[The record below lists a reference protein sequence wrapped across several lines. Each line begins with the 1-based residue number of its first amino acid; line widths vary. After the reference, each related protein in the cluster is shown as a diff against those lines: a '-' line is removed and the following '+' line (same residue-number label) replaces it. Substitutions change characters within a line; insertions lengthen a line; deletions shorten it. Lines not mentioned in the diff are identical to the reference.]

1 MESLQHWGIDF
12 ILALQAKGDPFLDGF
27 FYFVTQLGGFAYLFI
42 IPLLIWCIEPKLGLR
57 ALLAMMISQYICML
71 IKDIVQEPRPF
82 VVDPRI
88 ISDGEHGFSFPSGH
102 AMGSMVF
109 YGLLALWT
117 EKRWLRW
124 VLGAL
129 IFFIGLSRS
138 YLGVHYPH
146 DVIAGW
152 LLGIIYLWGWLG
164 SQRVVEQRYY
174 RLPLSLQVLSA
185 LLIPGLIGS
194 IHNALFNYPFAL
206 VISGTVSVTLLCMI
220 AERRR
225 PVLSAE
231 GSLIQKVFR
240 YMIGVV
246 MLFVA
251 LKLLGVIYPQQPGL
265 LQNCAIW
272 LNGALLAAVI
282 GYIAP
287 RLFVP
292 LKLMPPVK

>member
-12 ILALQAKGDPFLDGF
+12 IINLQSKSTPFLDGF
-27 FYFVTQLGGFAYLFI
+27 FYLTTQLGGFGYLFI
-42 IPLLIWCIEPKLGLR
+42 IPLLVWCIEPKLGLR

-82 VVDPRI
+82 LVDPRI

-102 AMGSMVF
+102 AMGSMLF

-146 DVIAGW
+146 DVVAGW
-152 LLGIIYLWGWLG
+152 LLGIIYLWGWLQL
-164 SQRVVEQRYY
+164 QRPVEQRYY
-174 RLPLSLQVLSA
+174 RLPFSMQLLTA
-185 LLIPGLIGS
+185 LLLPALIGS
-194 IHNALFNYPFAL
+194 IHNSVFNYPFAL
-206 VISGTVSVTLLCMI
+206 AISGSVPAALLCMA
-220 AERRR
+220 AERRSPLLTAQGTLLKKGGR
-225 PVLSAE
+225 YLIGMFLVF
-231 GSLIQKVFR
+231 GS
-240 YMIGVV
+240 M
-246 MLFVA
+246 
-251 LKLLGVIYPQQPGL
+251 KLLGMVYPENPGL

-272 LNGALLAAVI
+272 LNGALIVTVI
-282 GYIAP
+282 GYFAP
-287 RLFVP
+287 RVFMP
-292 LKLMPPVK
+292 LKLLPSPR